1 MNYKN
6 RYDQLKSDNVNLIV
20 ENENLQGKIDD
31 MKVDVNK
38 KKILELEMN
47 KMKSKER
54 KFSESSTNFF
64 GGGSGLKETIR
75 GGSALKDNIH
85 EENNNILVFS
95 QEKESLSS
103 LIMKTNLENTKQ
115 QLEETKKIYED
126 VISTLK
132 ENLGDLPQNLARI
145 LEKKKIKPS
154 SNVVFNNNVK
164 LIKPKNKVN
173 KLKEGCMTLNESFD
187 KTDEIAQDF
196 TSKFTCKE

>member
-1 MNYKN
+1 
-6 RYDQLKSDNVNLIV
+6 
-20 ENENLQGKIDD
+20 
-31 MKVDVNK
+31 
-38 KKILELEMN
+38 
-47 KMKSKER
+47 
-54 KFSESSTNFF
+54 
-64 GGGSGLKETIR
+64 
-75 GGSALKDNIH
+75 
-85 EENNNILVFS
+85 
-95 QEKESLSS
+95 
-103 LIMKTNLENTKQ
+103 MKTNLENAKQ

-126 VISTLK
+126 IIKNLK